1 MFRFGKTDK
10 DFLDT
15 YASYSGSIQ
24 RTLKG
29 ITGNDSVAEE
39 LTQDAFIKAWKA
51 LPEFGFRSSL
61 KTWIYQVA
69 LNVGRDWLRSH
80 KVRNVEYSEENF
92 EESESSKQEQVDIQ
106 EALLE
111 LEDDVREILVLF
123 YFEGMKQ
130 EEISVILKVPSGT
143 IKSRLHSARTKLK
156 ELLLQKG
163 YDV

>member
-10 DFLDT
+10 DFLDAYT
-15 YASYSGSIQ
+15 SYSGSIQ

-39 LTQDAFIKAWKA
+39 LTQDAFVKAWKA
-51 LPEFGFRSSL
+51 LPGFGFKSSL

-80 KVRNVEYSEENF
+80 KVRSVEYNEQSSEEDHA
-92 EESESSKQEQVDIQ
+92 SKQEQIDIQ

-111 LEDDVREILVLF
+111 LPDDVREILVLF

-156 ELLLQKG
+156 ERLLQKG

>member
-1 MFRFGKTDK
+1 LVSQIKIFWIF
-10 DFLDT
+10 
-15 YASYSGSIQ
+15 
-24 RTLKG
+24 TLH
-29 ITGNDSVAEE
+29 TVAEE

-51 LPEFGFRSSL
+51 LPEFGLRSSL

-69 LNVGRDWLRSH
+69 INVGRDWLRSH
-80 KVRNVEYSEENF
+80 KTRNIDL
-92 EESESSKQEQVDIQ
+92 SESNEEGNDSPTQEQLDIQ
-106 EALLE
+106 EAILE

-130 EEISVILKVPSGT
+130 EELSAILKVPSGT

-156 ELLLQKG
+156 ERLLHKG